1 MSKGK
6 FGTAINCIDG
16 RVQLPVIEWMKK
28 TFGFDYI
35 DMITEPGVDK
45 VMSQVE
51 DKRIELIKSK
61 VEISV
66 NAHGS
71 KIIVIAGHF
80 DCAGNPVSK
89 QEHLLQIRK
98 ALKVIQEWKLNGVQ
112 KIIGIWIE
120 DNKEIE
126 VIDKYEND

>member
-1 MSKGK
+1 M
-6 FGTAINCIDG
+6 ALRNNHI
-16 RVQLPVIEWMKK
+16 VAL
-28 TFGFDYI
+28 GFI
-35 DMITEPGVDK
+35 PNK
-45 VMSQVE
+45 VS
-51 DKRIELIKSK
+51 IKSK

-98 ALKVIQEWKLNGVQ
+98 ALKVIQGWKLNGVQ

-126 VIDKYEND
+126 VVDKYEND